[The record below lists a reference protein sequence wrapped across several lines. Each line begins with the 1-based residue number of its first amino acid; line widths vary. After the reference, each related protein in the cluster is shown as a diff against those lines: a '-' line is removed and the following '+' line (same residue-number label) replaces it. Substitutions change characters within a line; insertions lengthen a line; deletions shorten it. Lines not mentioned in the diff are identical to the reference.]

1 MKTYLFDVD
10 GVLTNPENREEINQT
25 VFLNLVKLLE
35 HGIPLSFI
43 TGRGMT
49 WLREKFIIKI
59 EKCIEDHPSLDKRIL
74 DLLYVSGEFGGVTL
88 EHTNGIRQEFLKKEF
103 ELPEKLQV
111 AIIKEINNFKK
122 YVFIEEGKQTILTIR
137 TNFNLRESE
146 AQRYKNEIITCV
158 NSLLIHYPDIEAQA
172 DLLSVNIRCK
182 NANKKYATDQCVL
195 WLERKGYTPDTYYVF
210 GDSPTDLEMGEELK
224 NKQLPFKFIFV
235 GKKRKLEG
243 VSYTFPVTVTT
254 KHYDDGLL
262 EYLSAKDSS

>member
-103 ELPEKLQV
+103 GRGIELYE
-111 AIIKEINNFKK
+111 
-122 YVFIEEGKQTILTIR
+122 
-137 TNFNLRESE
+137 
-146 AQRYKNEIITCV
+146 
-158 NSLLIHYPDIEAQA
+158 
-172 DLLSVNIRCK
+172 
-182 NANKKYATDQCVL
+182 
-195 WLERKGYTPDTYYVF
+195 
-210 GDSPTDLEMGEELK
+210 
-224 NKQLPFKFIFV
+224 
-235 GKKRKLEG
+235 
-243 VSYTFPVTVTT
+243 
-254 KHYDDGLL
+254 
-262 EYLSAKDSS
+262 